1 MPPSVP
7 RSFALVT
14 PASSVGPSV
23 GFIRGLKLSSR
34 SWVIDPNPSANPTL
48 PMKSQLLAFLSLTL
62 FAPAISH
69 AGEYAF
75 KEPFTRSAAFNPAG
89 EVSLENVNGNI
100 TVRAWDKNEILI
112 EGEKSAASADEL
124 KAVDLILAIAAD
136 RASINVHLPKRSGGW
151 FGGNTVRASVDFT
164 VTVPRSAVLRKI
176 ATVNGN
182 VAIDDARGA
191 VYASTVNGGIHATGL
206 GGKVEFST
214 VNGSIHASFAV
225 IPASGKFSCKTVNGG
240 IAITLPPDA
249 GVQVQAGTVNGG
261 IDCTAPLNPGS
272 NVRRSHLSGTI
283 GDGRATLR
291 ASTVNGGIRIEQR

>member
-1 MPPSVP
+1 MSRTSARYAGLDAPVDLREPHDVRRGP
-7 RSFALVT
+7 HRDHFAVF
-14 PASSVGPSV
+14 V
-23 GFIRGLKLSSR
+23 
-34 SWVIDPNPSANPTL
+34 
-48 PMKSQLLAFLSLTL
+48 LAL
-62 FAPAISH
+62 
-69 AGEYAF
+69 AGELADLV
-75 KEPFTRSAAFNPAG
+75 K
-89 EVSLENVNGNI
+89 
-100 TVRAWDKNEILI
+100 RA
-112 EGEKSAASADEL
+112 
-124 KAVDLILAIAAD
+124 
-136 RASINVHLPKRSGGW
+136 
-151 FGGNTVRASVDFT
+151 
-164 VTVPRSAVLRKI
+164 
-176 ATVNGN
+176 
-182 VAIDDARGA
+182 AIDDARGA